1 MKTGI
6 VMERKKEYMIVM
18 TNEGRFYRAVT
29 IAHAEVGTEV
39 QFQSIPPSKA
49 ARQWSQMLQYRYTKA
64 VVAAVLFLMVLIP
77 AYSWHGSN
85 QAFAYMNIDIN
96 PSVELKLNDRMQVLD
111 IEPNNAEAEEIV
123 ALLSDWKKEDA
134 SDVTMDLIQASRDN
148 GFVNEGNQVLIGIS
162 YLESDFDHQY
172 LEEMEGTLNEE
183 SKQMTVAA
191 YLIPD
196 EWRRKAKDDDLSVN
210 KWMAERLT
218 DEENLNEDTENI
230 PETIDDTDKEII
242 QSFYQKPAS
251 QGEKDTSESSD
262 DFSDAV
268 PVHPKVEPQNS
279 IERQSP
285 GGDQEKEPELLPGKA
300 EFDLH
305 HEDRS
310 SRSPATSN
318 NGNDPVP
325 ETLP

>member
-39 QFQSIPPSKA
+39 QFQTIPSSKA
-49 ARQWSQMLQYRYTKA
+49 ARQWSQLLQYRYTKA
-64 VVAAVLFLMVLIP
+64 VVAALLFLMVLIP

-96 PSVELKLNDRMQVLD
+96 PSVELKLNERMQVLD

-123 ALLSDWKKEDA
+123 ALLSEWKKEDA
-134 SDVTMDLIQASRDN
+134 SEVTMNLIQTSRDK
-148 GFVNEGNQVLIGIS
+148 GYVHEGNQVLIGIS
-162 YLESDFDHQY
+162 YLESGFDHQY

-183 SKQMTVAA
+183 STRMTIAA

-196 EWRRKAKDDDLSVN
+196 EWRRQAKKEDLSAN
-210 KWMAERLT
+210 EWMAERLT
-218 DEENLNEDTENI
+218 DEEHPDEDTESI

-242 QSFYQKPAS
+242 QSFYREPAS
-251 QGEKDTSESSD
+251 EGGKEPHETSED
-262 DFSDAV
+262 LPDTD

-279 IERQSP
+279 IDRPSP
-285 GGDQEKEPELLPGKA
+285 MDQLDKKPELLPGKEA
-300 EFDLH
+300 YDFHQKERASDTAGTGGTG
-305 HEDRS
+305 HENES
-310 SRSPATSN
+310 A
-318 NGNDPVP
+318 PVP
-325 ETLP
+325 